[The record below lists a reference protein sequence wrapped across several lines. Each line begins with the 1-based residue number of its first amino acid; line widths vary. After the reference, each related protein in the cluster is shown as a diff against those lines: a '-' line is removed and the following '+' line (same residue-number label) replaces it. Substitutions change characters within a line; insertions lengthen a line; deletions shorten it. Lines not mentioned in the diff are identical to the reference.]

1 VDPRRAGRAEWRPAA
16 GADETYLGPWR
27 LRGGERQVVDGDDL
41 GMGRESVQRLA
52 WGDVYRSLRLAGRS
66 GSLAGEDLEVLAA
79 AAYLLGHVE
88 ECRQAL
94 RRGHRA
100 YLAAHNP
107 QRAARCL
114 FWVAFTLLLEG
125 DLAPADGWLARARR
139 VIGPEEREC
148 PEQGLFLLP
157 DAVLAGGAGD
167 FATCEDVAA
176 RAAEIGARSGDA
188 DLLSLALH
196 FQGRAMV
203 LQGRVRAGLVLL
215 DEAMV
220 AVIADE
226 VWPPVA
232 GNLYCSMIDACHDIS
247 DLRRAHEWTAALG
260 NWWAK
265 QPDMVTF
272 TGQCLVHRAE
282 LLQLQGAWSEAIEEV
297 ERARERLD
305 RAADKYATGA
315 ALYREAEIHRALGD
329 FSSAEDGYRG
339 ASLWGHET
347 QPGLALLRLAE
358 GDADAA
364 AASSRRVVVE
374 STDRVRRTQVLPA
387 HVEIMLAT
395 GDVPAAREAADELTE
410 LAEYFGTAALHAHA
424 GRAVG
429 AVLLAEGDARGA
441 LGALRRAWDLWREL
455 DAPYEAAAVR
465 TLIALSC
472 RALGDEDSAALEL
485 DSALRVFRDLGAR
498 PDVTRVERLVRS
510 QPTARTLSLTPRE
523 LQVLRLLA
531 TGRTNR
537 RIAEDLVL
545 AEKTVDR
552 HVTNTFAK
560 LGVTSRAAATAY
572 AYEHRLL

>member
-1 VDPRRAGRAEWRPAA
+1 M
-16 GADETYLGPWR
+16 
-27 LRGGERQVVDGDDL
+27 VDGDDL
-41 GMGRESVQRLA
+41 AIGLESVRRLA
-52 WGDVYRSLRLAGRS
+52 WGDAYKSLRLAERS
-66 GSLAGEDLEVLAA
+66 GPLAGEDLEVLAA
-79 AAYLLGHVE
+79 AAYLLGHVD

-94 RRGHRA
+94 QRGHRA

-107 QRAARCL
+107 RRAARCL

-125 DLAPADGWLARARR
+125 ELAPAEGWLARAHR
-139 VIGPEEREC
+139 VIGPEDREC
-148 PEQGLFLLP
+148 AERGLLLLP

-167 FATCEDVAA
+167 FARCEVAAA
-176 RAAEIGARSGDA
+176 RAAEIGAQFDDV

-196 FQGRAMV
+196 FQGRALV
-203 LQGRVRAGLVLL
+203 RQGRVRAGVALL

-220 AVIADE
+220 AVIAEE

-232 GNLYCSMIDACHDIS
+232 GNLYCSMIDACHEIS
-247 DLRRAHEWTAALG
+247 DLRRAHEWTAALE

-272 TGQCLVHRAE
+272 TGQCLIHRAE
-282 LLQLQGAWSEAIEEV
+282 LLQLRGAWSEAIEEV
-297 ERARERLD
+297 ERARERLA

-329 FSSAEDGYRG
+329 FPSAEDGYRG
-339 ASLWGHET
+339 ASLWGYET

-358 GDADAA
+358 GDVDAA

-374 STDRVRRTQVLPA
+374 STDRLRRTRVLPA
-387 HVEIMLAT
+387 HVEIMLAI
-395 GDVPAAREAADELTE
+395 GDVPAAREAAEELAE

-429 AVLLAEGDARGA
+429 AVFLAEGDARGA

-455 DAPYEAAAVR
+455 EAPYEAAAVR
-465 TLIALSC
+465 VLIALSC

-498 PDVTRVERLVRS
+498 PDVTRVEGLVRR
-510 QPTARTLSLTPRE
+510 QPTARTLTLTPRE

-531 TGRTNR
+531 TGKTNR
-537 RIAEDLVL
+537 SIAQDLVL